1 MNTSEL
7 ETYLHQRIPLSRAM
21 AVEVRSATP
30 DGVELFAPLAPNI
43 NHRDTVFG
51 GSASA
56 VAILAAWSALYVR
69 MRAEMRAGRLV
80 IRRNKMSYERPIIG
94 DFTAKSA
101 PPEAAAWA
109 KAIAA
114 LDKGRPARVHVT
126 ATLECLGERVGV
138 LEGEFVVMPVA

>member
-1 MNTSEL
+1 MNTNEL

-21 AVEVRSATP
+21 AIEVRSATP

-56 VAILAAWSALYVR
+56 VAILAAWSALYVK
-69 MRAEMRAGRLV
+69 MRAEMRAGRIV
-80 IRRNKMSYERPIIG
+80 IRRNKMSYERPITG
-94 DFTAKSA
+94 DFTAKAA

-114 LDKGRPARVHVT
+114 LGKGRPARVHVT